1 MNGSLILI
9 VVISFSI
16 AAFVRFFLNYIRKIT
31 FKIAQTEVILQVAKN
46 GLRLT
51 TVNGNNLFLQNQTI
65 KETKEVIEK
74 NYTIV
79 NHYFAKRALGKIDS
93 AEIELVSLKIVF
105 GYLRMYN
112 KWRIM
117 DIKEKNRD
125 LTFIDK
131 DFNNQKTFD
140 IIVRYFKNKYPNGY
154 SKICE
159 ILLDMSPDKFR
170 DYEKERLAFIN
181 MW

>member
-1 MNGSLILI
+1 
-9 VVISFSI
+9 
-16 AAFVRFFLNYIRKIT
+16 
-31 FKIAQTEVILQVAKN
+31 
-46 GLRLT
+46 
-51 TVNGNNLFLQNQTI
+51 
-65 KETKEVIEK
+65 
-74 NYTIV
+74 V

-112 KWRIM
+112 KWQIM

-159 ILLDMSPDKFR
+159 ILPDMSPDKFR